1 MSGLHCGATFA
12 TVLRLYTVQ
21 NCTVSK
27 SQRRRLKG
35 AILRIIGTKENKKI
49 RYCQQAAAR
58 TQITK
63 DGSIQNEASENS
75 PHHRTLA
82 KLTSLSKKGLGLG
95 LSIDFTDHD
104 VFL

>member
-1 MSGLHCGATFA
+1 MRSTHTYYERWDLEFDGGYCFRH
-12 TVLRLYTVQ
+12 
-21 NCTVSK
+21 
-27 SQRRRLKG
+27 
-35 AILRIIGTKENKKI
+35 
-49 RYCQQAAAR
+49 CQQAAAR

-95 LSIDFTDHD
+95 YGSSLF
-104 VFL
+104 